1 MDVIVILLI
10 FAELVIVT
18 VFVVVFV
25 MVVEIIKKKIFVF
38 CYSSGRLLV
47 SLLQKQLQD

>member
-25 MVVEIIKKKIFVF
+25 MVVEIIKKIFVF